1 MKVLGIDPGTLIL
14 GWGLIELDNNQK
26 VVHVK
31 RGCISGPKKGTL
43 FERLH
48 AINVELGHLIQQEK
62 PQVASI
68 EKIFLGK
75 NVDSAFK
82 LGHVRGICAAQCIAG
97 GAEIKE
103 YAARTVK
110 KQVTG
115 SGSASKEMVKT
126 FLYQQLGLRD
136 QGLPMDASDALALAF
151 CHVLHHSV
159 NRKQRGMEMR

>member
-1 MKVLGIDPGTLIL
+1 MKILGIDPGTLNL

-26 VVHVK
+26 VIQVK
-31 RGCISGPKKGTL
+31 RGCISVPAKDSL
-43 FERLH
+43 FKRLH
-48 AINVELGHLIQQEK
+48 RLNFELSTLVQEEK
-62 PQVASI
+62 PQVAAI

-82 LGHVRGICAAQCIAG
+82 LGHVRGVCAAQCIAG
-97 GAEIKE
+97 GAEIVE

-115 SGSASKEMVKT
+115 SGAASKELVRT

-159 NRKQRGMEMR
+159 WRKQRGLEI